1 MRLPRMTTLRWMV
14 AIGVIALTIG
24 GTGWAHRSILHWQR
38 IERIRRERVASALKA
53 FRGVERA
60 FIGGEIEVDPFYL
73 WSRRLMECQ
82 LEVSRSKADRIAA
95 IRAHRRR
102 LSILWDPRGDGK
114 TCWTERTVD
123 SIVFYQQEAELWL
136 AQQE

>member
-1 MRLPRMTTLRWMV
+1 
-14 AIGVIALTIG
+14 
-24 GTGWAHRSILHWQR
+24 
-38 IERIRRERVASALKA
+38 LKA
-53 FRGVERA
+53 FTGVERA
-60 FIGGEIEVDPFYL
+60 FIGGEIDVDTFYL

-95 IRAHRRR
+95 IRAHRGR

-123 SIVFYQQEAELWL
+123 SIVYYQQEAELWL
-136 AQQE
+136 TQQE